1 MENEEWAVVWLTK
14 LKNDGGNFVKLLKGT
29 KRNVHSYPIHKLRTD
44 FSVTLNGAYDPN
56 SPESVMT
63 WVRAVW
69 GKLKRLETFL
79 LPAEESAA
87 FPKLARAYGRAKTL
101 SGRIESTIGM
111 LERALNE
118 REK

>member
-1 MENEEWAVVWLTK
+1 MENGEWAATWLTK
-14 LKNDGGNFVKLLKGT
+14 LKNDGGNFAKLLKGT
-29 KRNVHSYPIHKLRTD
+29 KDNVHSDQIHKLRTD

-56 SPESVMT
+56 SLESVMA

-69 GKLKRLETFL
+69 GKLKQMETFL
-79 LPAEESAA
+79 LPAKESAA
-87 FPKLARAYGRAKTL
+87 FPKLARAYGRARTL
-101 SGRIESTIGM
+101 RSRIESTIGM